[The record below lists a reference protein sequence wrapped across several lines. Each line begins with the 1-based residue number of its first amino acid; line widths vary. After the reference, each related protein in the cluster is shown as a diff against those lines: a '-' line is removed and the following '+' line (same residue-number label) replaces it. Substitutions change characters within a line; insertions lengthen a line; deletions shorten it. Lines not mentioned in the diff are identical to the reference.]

1 MLRDRL
7 LSASVLIGIVVLLLW
22 LDHQRPVAGVVG
34 IWLLPLLL
42 FFTIGTALDVIRL
55 ILGSGR
61 SIDRT
66 AVLLATAIIPL
77 AAYVP
82 SLWPLL
88 MGRAYPAD
96 CPLGRS
102 GWVVA
107 AAVMGVFI
115 VLLRE
120 MARYDAGR
128 RGEAIERT
136 FTGVFVSC
144 YVGIPMAVLV
154 AIVNLGQGA
163 WGLAALISMAAATKS
178 ADAGA
183 YFSGRAL
190 GRHKL
195 IPHLSPGKTWE
206 GAVGGVTTAVIVSYG
221 CLFWLIPALAEVAQR
236 PPIWGPLVFGVAC
249 AVAGMIGDLAESLVK
264 RETGAKDSGKTLPGL
279 GGVWDVSDSLIAA
292 VVPAWVLLAAGL
304 AGS

>member
-1 MLRDRL
+1 M
-7 LSASVLIGIVVLLLW
+7 IGAVALLLW
-22 LDHQRPVAGVVG
+22 LDHQRPVGGVVG
-34 IWLLPLLL
+34 IWLLPLLM
-42 FFTIGTALDVIRL
+42 FFAIGTALDVIGL

-61 SIDRT
+61 KIDRRT
-66 AVLLATAIIPL
+66 TLLATAIIPL

-88 MGRAYPAD
+88 MGQEYPAD
-96 CPLGRS
+96 CPLGRT
-102 GWVVA
+102 GWIVA
-107 AAVMGVFI
+107 AAVAGVFI

-120 MARYDAGR
+120 MARYDALH

-136 FTGVFVSC
+136 FTGVFASC

-154 AIVNLGQGA
+154 AIVNLGDGA
-163 WGLAALISMAAATKS
+163 WGLAALISMVAATKS
-178 ADAGA
+178 SDAGA

-206 GAVGGVTTAVIVSYG
+206 GAVGGVTTAALVSYG
-221 CLFWLIPALAEVAQR
+221 CFFWLIPALAQTTQP

-249 AVAGMIGDLAESLVK
+249 AVAGIVGDLAESLVK